1 MLSGPL
7 YGSGPAGAAPHGRPG
22 GWCSGF
28 LPVWWGL
35 GWLACLVLGVGN
47 TPVVLLLPACVGSGV
62 WWVPLRVWGWHA
74 VGVLG
79 QCALVA
85 WPVWGSWLLGVLG
98 GCGWVGCELYSGRE
112 HLTVRFLRQM
122 FLFCS
127 CVFVVCFFERSVDA
141 LASGADEGRGGL
153 RYSSGSRLAG
163 CDPRVSEWGDP
174 ARVMSCHLHLNC
186 IGCGG

>member
-1 MLSGPL
+1 M
-7 YGSGPAGAAPHGRPG
+7 
-22 GWCSGF
+22 
-28 LPVWWGL
+28 GL
-35 GWLACLVLGVGN
+35 GRLGGLPLRKGRAADCRALVCGVVGVWCWHERHARCC
-47 TPVVLLLPACVGSGV
+47 PVGW
-62 WWVPLRVWGWHA
+62 WWVPLR
-74 VGVLG
+74 
-79 QCALVA
+79 ALVCGGGMLSGF
-85 WPVWGSWLLGVLG
+85 WGSAPWLPDLSGAPDLLGVVG

-112 HLTVRFLRQM
+112 HLTVRFLRQNC

>member
-1 MLSGPL
+1 MGLGRPGLLLTEGRVADRRALVCGVVGLSGAWYRRHARCGGLLRLLWSWWSAGGGCPCVLGVCGGGMLSG
-7 YGSGPAGAAPHGRPG
+7 
-22 GWCSGF
+22 F
-28 LPVWWGL
+28 
-35 GWLACLVLGVGN
+35 
-47 TPVVLLLPACVGSGV
+47 
-62 WWVPLRVWGWHA
+62 
-74 VGVLG
+74 
-79 QCALVA
+79 
-85 WPVWGSWLLGVLG
+85 WGSAPWLPGLSGAPDLLGVVG

>member
-1 MLSGPL
+1 MGLGRPGLALVEGWAADRVSWVCFSRGGWLAWCWHRRHARCGGLLGLLWSWWSAGGGCPCVCGGGMLSG
-7 YGSGPAGAAPHGRPG
+7 
-22 GWCSGF
+22 F
-28 LPVWWGL
+28 
-35 GWLACLVLGVGN
+35 
-47 TPVVLLLPACVGSGV
+47 
-62 WWVPLRVWGWHA
+62 
-74 VGVLG
+74 
-79 QCALVA
+79 
-85 WPVWGSWLLGVLG
+85 WGSAPWLPGLSGAPDLLGVVG

-112 HLTVRFLRQM
+112 HLTVRFLRQSV
-122 FLFCS
+122 S
-127 CVFVVCFFERSVDA
+127 CFVRVSFVVCFFERSVDA

>member
-1 MLSGPL
+1 MGLGRLGVCPCGRAGQPTVSRGFVLAGGWLAWCWHERHARCCPVGWWRVPLRALVCGGGMLSG
-7 YGSGPAGAAPHGRPG
+7 
-22 GWCSGF
+22 F
-28 LPVWWGL
+28 
-35 GWLACLVLGVGN
+35 
-47 TPVVLLLPACVGSGV
+47 
-62 WWVPLRVWGWHA
+62 
-74 VGVLG
+74 
-79 QCALVA
+79 
-85 WPVWGSWLLGVLG
+85 WGSAPWLPDLSGAPDLLGVVG

-112 HLTVRFLRQM
+112 HLTVRFLRQNC

>member
-1 MLSGPL
+1 MLSGSL
-7 YGSGPAGAAPHGRPG
+7 NGSGPAGGSALAEGRAADRRALVCGVVGLSGAGMRDTPAAACWVVVGAPACLCACG
-22 GWCSGF
+22 GGMLSGF
-28 LPVWWGL
+28 
-35 GWLACLVLGVGN
+35 
-47 TPVVLLLPACVGSGV
+47 
-62 WWVPLRVWGWHA
+62 
-74 VGVLG
+74 
-79 QCALVA
+79 
-85 WPVWGSWLLGVLG
+85 WGSAPWLPGLSGAPDLLGVVG

-112 HLTVRFLRQM
+112 HLTVRFLRQNC